1 MDRNKVIII
10 GLSVILLVV
19 IILGVFFGCSACSL
33 SAERKRLAALEAERL
48 AVEEA
53 ARLEAERLE
62 AERLEAERLEAE
74 RLAAEAAEAAR
85 LEAERLEA
93 ERLAAEARRRAAAG
107 SASTSTYHSTE
118 TDPNNAFVGVWANN
132 TQTVV
137 FRCRPNGDV
146 EVLNYVCTDEAVEVY
161 WRTNRALTGGGFY
174 DTRNPEIFES
184 TYTGT
189 GTYTVN
195 RDSVSFR
202 LNMRNHLGTTK
213 TVNHTTRFT
222 MNNEKDT
229 VRLTSGLARRFIINK
244 ETREVFNTKDYVNS
258 FTRQ

>member
-1 MDRNKVIII
+1 MNRNRALII
-10 GLSVILLVV
+10 GLSVILLAV
-19 IILGVFFGCSACSL
+19 IILGVFFGCSACS
-33 SAERKRLAALEAERL
+33 SAAERRRLALEAERL
-48 AVEEA
+48 EA
-53 ARLEAERLE
+53 ERLEAERLE

-107 SASTSTYHSTE
+107 QTRTTTSYSSSE
-118 TDPNNAFVGVWANN
+118 SDPNNPFVGTWANN
-132 TQTVV
+132 NQTIV
-137 FRCRPNGDV
+137 FRLRSNGNV
-146 EVLNYVCTDEAVEVY
+146 EVLNYTLTDEVVEVY

-174 DTRNPEIFES
+174 DTRNPEAFES

-195 RDSVSFR
+195 RDTVTFQ

-213 TVNHTTRFT
+213 RVDHSTRFT
-222 MNNEKDT
+222 INSERDT
-229 VRLTSGLARRFIINK
+229 LRFNSGMARKFIINK
-244 ETREVFNTKDYVNS
+244 ETRALFNTRYFVTS